1 MQPSVFLSSG
11 MARLQAKNVPLRL
24 TSTTRSQ
31 SASVVSSVGP
41 STHRP
46 AVLTSTSMRP
56 VASTASPIRF
66 SMSATLLTSQVTPW
80 TSVRAASRPHR
91 SSSATALRS
100 PSTSVAPASAN
111 RRAVAAPT
119 PPAAPVITT
128 VLPLMSDVIR
138 LPLGGCRRPR
148 RKLNGRSLCG
158 KHTARRSGWPRPDG
172 ALSRP
177 SR

>member
-11 MARLQAKNVPLRL
+11 MARLQAKNVPLRF

-31 SASVVSSVGP
+31 SASVISSVGP
-41 STHRP
+41 STHSP

-56 VASTASPIRF
+56 VACTASAIRF
-66 SMSATLLTSQVTPW
+66 SMSATLLTSQVTPC
-80 TSVRAASRPHR
+80 TSASAATCPQR

-100 PSTSVAPASAN
+100 PSTSVAPASAK
-111 RRAVAAPT
+111 RRATAAPT

-138 LPLGGCRRPR
+138 LPLRRMPDGRARTQDAR
-148 RKLNGRSLCG
+148 RLNGRSLYG
-158 KHTARRSGWPRPDG
+158 KHTAAGRT
-172 ALSRP
+172 
-177 SR
+177 